1 MSLAHKIF
9 ATLKAS
15 GDSAL
20 PSPTASTAGQSGTAA
35 TTSASPSGSWNE
47 RFYHIAVQGCC
58 HGELDRIY
66 NSCSEHERQTGKRID
81 VLLCCGDFQAVRTTG
96 DLDSMAVP
104 DKYKVLGDFHKYYA
118 DVSDA
123 SAVHKAQTAAPYLT
137 IFVGGNHENSD
148 LLAQESYGGFVAPNV
163 FYLGHSSVVTIDDC
177 LTIAGLSGIFKEPDY
192 DRPYPPRPYAVNPMA
207 KKSAY
212 HVRRIEVEKLH
223 AYLRATQ
230 ELRSSSNIETTKV
243 TPAAS
248 PAALPPMVDLFLSH
262 DWPVGITSYGDEAQL
277 LRFKP
282 YFKDDICRHA
292 LGNPHT
298 MRLLQEA
305 KAPYWFA
312 AHLHCYFE
320 ATVAHP
326 SPSATETMAAAAAA
340 ASTRFV
346 ALDKCAKGHGFL
358 TFIDIPRVRQG
369 CSSTSVASACSEL
382 AALPLGGQRH
392 STATVLGA
400 SRIRRDPVW
409 LEVLRVSHQF
419 VAANRTVDAGLG
431 GGGFDVE
438 KAVKEVVAS
447 FRSATR
453 PSAAALLA
461 PTTKMLLAALQLSPA
476 LPFQQMAPAATSP
489 EYPLRRTDGRRPI
502 STAWCD
508 GTAWQNRDS
517 VRGFGDALQPH
528 HPRARTEVMSTSSVS
543 TAAPVSSTPLWY
555 TADTQPS
562 QHPPTSA
569 LSLFEDVEPTTNTSA
584 LSSTPGMTAAHVSTS
599 SACTEGGGGTPPRA
613 PAATTLSWFE
623 DTTQRQ
629 QQQ

>member
-15 GDSAL
+15 GDGTF
-20 PSPTASTAGQSGTAA
+20 PSPAAPTSGQSETAT

-66 NSCSEHERQTGKRID
+66 DSCSEHERQTGKRID
-81 VLLCCGDFQAVRTTG
+81 VLLCCGDFQAVRTAR
-96 DLDSMAVP
+96 DMDSMAVP

-118 DVSDA
+118 DVSGA
-123 SAVHKAQTAAPYLT
+123 FTGHKAQTLAPYLT

-163 FYLGHSSVVTIDDC
+163 FYLGHSSVVTVDNC
-177 LTIAGLSGIFKEPDY
+177 LTIAGLSGIFKDPDY
-192 DRPYPPRPYAVNPMA
+192 DRPYPPRPYAVNPVA

-212 HVRRIEVEKLH
+212 HVRRIEVAKLH

-230 ELRSSSNIETTKV
+230 KIRSNSTIEATKTTSA
-243 TPAAS
+243 TSPAAS
-248 PAALPPMVDLFLSH
+248 PPMVDLFLSH
-262 DWPVGITSYGDEAQL
+262 DWPVGITGYGDEAQL

-282 YFKDDICRHA
+282 YFKDDIRRHA
-292 LGNPHT
+292 LGNPYT

-320 ATVAHP
+320 ATVEHP
-326 SPSATETMAAAAAA
+326 SAGATETMAATAA
-340 ASTRFV
+340 ASTKFV

-358 TFIDIPRVRQG
+358 TFIDLPRVRRG
-369 CSSTSVASACSEL
+369 GVRAAPPSESH
-382 AALPLGGQRH
+382 PHG
-392 STATVLGA
+392 TATVLGT

-419 VAANRTVDAGLG
+419 VAANRTVEAGLG
-431 GGGFDVE
+431 GGGFDVDE
-438 KAVKEVVAS
+438 AVKEVVAS
-447 FRSATR
+447 YRSATR

-461 PTTKMLLAALQLSPA
+461 PTTETLLAALQLSPA
-476 LPFQQMAPAATSP
+476 LPLQQMAPAAASP
-489 EYPLRRTDGRRPI
+489 ESPTKGADGRASPSATRRDE
-502 STAWCD
+502 TV
-508 GTAWQNRDS
+508 WQNRNS
-517 VRGFGDALQPH
+517 TRCIGGSLQPH
-528 HPRARTEVMSTSSVS
+528 HPRARTEATRASSVS
-543 TAAPVSSTPLWY
+543 TAAPKSSTPLWY
-555 TADTQPS
+555 TAGTQPL
-562 QHPPTSA
+562 QQPPTSA
-569 LSLFEDVEPTTNTSA
+569 LRIFEDVGPTGCSSA
-584 LSSTPGMTAAHVSTS
+584 PSSTSGMVAGHVSS
-599 SACTEGGGGTPPRA
+599 SFACTDGDGGAPPRE

-623 DTTQRQ
+623 DTTQQ
-629 QQQ
+629 QQQQS